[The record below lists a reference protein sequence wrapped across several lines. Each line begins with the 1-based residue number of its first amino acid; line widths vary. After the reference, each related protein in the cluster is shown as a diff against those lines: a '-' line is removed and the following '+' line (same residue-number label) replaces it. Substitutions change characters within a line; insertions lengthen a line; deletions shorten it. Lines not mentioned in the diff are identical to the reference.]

1 MILHIDAFQ
10 KGGTMAGKRKDSKGR
25 VLRTRESQRKNGS
38 YDYRWT
44 DRNGK
49 VHSIYAKTLDE
60 LRNKES
66 ALQWDI
72 LDGIDYSAGE
82 ITVAAQVDKYLNI
95 KRTVKDNSIR
105 AYSSVVN
112 RIHSDSFGKKR
123 IKDVKKSDA
132 QAWFVKLHD
141 EGLARNTIS
150 VYKTLLQPAF
160 EMAVDD
166 DAIRKNPFRFN
177 LSELLPDD
185 SVKRVALTKDQQRK
199 YLRFIEEYGSGN
211 YLDDI
216 VVLLETGVRISEL
229 YGLTISDVDFSK
241 GRLYIR
247 RQLCRTAES
256 PYFITSPKSASGVRT
271 IPLSKAAYDALKH
284 AVANRGTPQVEMMVD
299 GVSGFIFLDK
309 DGRPK
314 VAMHLQNYMRKMRKK
329 YRSIYNDTM
338 PDVTPHVLRHT
349 FCTNLQQS
357 GLDPKS
363 LQYVMGHSDPEI
375 TMALYAHSDYDFVE
389 KAFRMALNT

>member
-1 MILHIDAFQ
+1 
-10 KGGTMAGKRKDSKGR
+10 MAGKRKDSKGR
-25 VLRTRESQRKNGS
+25 VLRTGESQRKNGS

-49 VHSIYAKTLDE
+49 MHSIYAKTLDE
-60 LRNKES
+60 LRNKET
-66 ALQWDI
+66 ALQRDI

-82 ITVAAQVDKYLNI
+82 ITVAAQIDKYLSI

-112 RIHSDSFGKKR
+112 RIQSDSFGKKR

-150 VYKTLLQPAF
+150 VYKTVLQPAF

-199 YLRFIEEYGSGN
+199 YLRFIEEYGNDN
-211 YLDDI
+211 YLDEI

-241 GRLYIR
+241 GRLYVR

-375 TMALYAHSDYDFVE
+375 TMALYTHSDYDFVE

>member
-1 MILHIDAFQ
+1 
-10 KGGTMAGKRKDSKGR
+10 MAGKRKDSKGR
-25 VLRTRESQRKNGS
+25 VLKTGESQRKNGS

-44 DRNGK
+44 DQNGK
-49 VHSIYAKTLDE
+49 MHSIYAKTLDE

-66 ALQWDI
+66 ALQRDI
-72 LDGIDYSAGE
+72 ADGIDYCAGE
-82 ITVAAQVDKYLNI
+82 ITVAAQVDKYMNL
-95 KRTVKDNSIR
+95 KRTVKQNSLR

-112 RIHSDSFGKKR
+112 RVHSDSFGKKR
-123 IKDVKKSDA
+123 IRDVKKSDA
-132 QAWFVKLHD
+132 QAWFIKLHD

-150 VYKTLLQPAF
+150 VYKTVLQPAF

-185 SVKRVALTKDQQRK
+185 SQKRVALTKSQQDK
-199 YLRFIEEYGSGN
+199 YLRFIAEYGNGN

-216 VVLLETGVRISEL
+216 IVLLETGVRISEL
-229 YGLTISDVDFSK
+229 YGITISDVDFAK

-256 PYFITSPKSASGVRT
+256 PYFITSPKSASGIRT
-271 IPLSKAAYDALKH
+271 IPLSKTAYDALQH
-284 AVANRGTPQVEMMVD
+284 VITNRGTPQIETMVD

-309 DGRPK
+309 DGKPK
-314 VAMHLQNYMRKMRKK
+314 VAQHCENYMRLMQKK
-329 YRSIYNDTM
+329 YRSIFSDNM
-338 PDVTPHVLRHT
+338 PNVSPHVLRHT
-349 FCTNLQQS
+349 FCTNLQQG

-375 TMALYAHSDYDFVE
+375 TMALYTHSDYDFVE
-389 KAFRMALNT
+389 KAFRLALGT